1 MIQPLEPL
9 PLYICTLLAFRTLCS
24 GRPLVCI
31 SEENKTTQKTPTV
44 SIFRLSTTRLAAAT
58 FVVDHSSLCGDPRK
72 EPSCTRHTYIYS
84 TPHEFLPG
92 QQLDGI
98 WTKYE
103 ILSSLDPEKNFLTEF
118 INEKYVQNT
127 FPRH

>member
-1 MIQPLEPL
+1 MLSKQLEPL
-9 PLYICTLLAFRTLCS
+9 PYICTFLAFRTLCS

-58 FVVDHSSLCGDPRK
+58 FVVDYVAVSAATREKSLVVHG
-72 EPSCTRHTYIYS
+72 THTYIVP

-92 QQLDGI
+92 QQLEGI
-98 WTKYE
+98 SGQSMKFCPV
-103 ILSSLDPEKNFLTEF
+103 SLEKPWKKL
-118 INEKYVQNT
+118 
-127 FPRH
+127 

>member
-1 MIQPLEPL
+1 MLSKQLEPL
-9 PLYICTLLAFRTLCS
+9 PYICTFLAFRTLCS

-44 SIFRLSTTRLAAAT
+44 SIFRLSTTLLAAAT
-58 FVVDHSSLCGDPRK
+58 FVVDRSSLCGDPRK

-84 TPHEFLPG
+84 TYSSRVFTWPAIGGNL
-92 QQLDGI
+92 

-103 ILSSLDPEKNFLTEF
+103 ILSSLSGKTLKKIVKQNLFYR
-118 INEKYVQNT
+118 INK
-127 FPRH
+127 

>member
-1 MIQPLEPL
+1 MQ
-9 PLYICTLLAFRTLCS
+9 C

-58 FVVDHSSLCGDPRK
+58 FVVDYVAVSAATREKSLVVHG
-72 EPSCTRHTYIYS
+72 THTYIHTYTYKSS

-92 QQLDGI
+92 QQLEGI
-98 WTKYE
+98 SGQSMKFCPVSLEKTLKK
-103 ILSSLDPEKNFLTEF
+103 ILKQIFF
-118 INEKYVQNT
+118 RINK
-127 FPRH
+127 